1 MSTDGETDKEDGV
14 YTQWNTTQPQ
24 KEQNNAIC
32 SSMDEPRDY
41 HKSDRWTNNIMIPLM
56 CEILKKRSQT
66 QRNRRHSSGCQGIG
80 RQKNGELFDV
90 YRVSVL
96 LSEKVLQISYTPL

>member
-1 MSTDGETDKEDGV
+1 MKLEDTMLSDLNQSQQGK
-14 YTQWNTTQPQ
+14 YRTTRYQ
-24 KEQNNAIC
+24 
-32 SSMDEPRDY
+32 
-41 HKSDRWTNNIMIPLM
+41 
-56 CEILKKRSQT
+56 RSQT
-66 QRNRRHSSGCQGIG
+66 QRNREHNSGCQGLG